1 MTNLVTAGRG
11 LRALSRSSITAIAGT
26 GVLAILLGVALAL
39 QLSLAGQRASPGS
52 NARGGASSGATSGG
66 QIIGTVPGFPSEVG
80 GVRLVAA
87 KYTAA
92 DILDRPGGALIRSF
106 LTSLRVDAATVQV
119 TAGVDINERLAIGV
133 WDIPGAGASSLLDA
147 WTKAAGDG
155 WHSQSVAGE
164 SVLAGSDATSGNPAY
179 VMARDG
185 RLVYVVSGEQALAVA
200 AVEQLR

>member
-26 GVLAILLGVALAL
+26 GVLAILVGVALAL
-39 QLSLAGQRASPGS
+39 QVFLAGQRAPSGS
-52 NARGGASSGATSGG
+52 NAGGDAGGATSGG
-66 QIIGTVPGFPSEVG
+66 QIIGTIPGFPAEVG

-92 DILDRPGGALIRSF
+92 DILDRPGGALISSF
-106 LTSLRVDAATVQV
+106 LTSLGVDAGSVQV

-133 WDIPGAGASSLLDA
+133 WEIPGAGASSLLDA
-147 WTKAAGDG
+147 WSRAAGDG
-155 WHSQSVAGE
+155 WRGQSVAGE
-164 SVLAGSDATSGNPAY
+164 SVLAGSDATSGEPAV

-185 RLVYVVSGEQALAVA
+185 RLVYVVSAESELVVA